1 MVKARIDCFDF
12 FFFLV
17 KEAIVH
23 VLCIFKKQDYHI
35 CGSFDCFLFF
45 FFNFFSLI
53 ISLFGV
59 IFSWQS
65 LEMVSST
72 MSQCDSP
79 GTSFPDDWG
88 LSEFFSEGCERS
100 AWPLPSH

>member
-1 MVKARIDCFDF
+1 MSLKFPITAIKDFINMVKARIDCFDF

-45 FFNFFSLI
+45 FLTFS
-53 ISLFGV
+53 V
-59 IFSWQS
+59 
-65 LEMVSST
+65 
-72 MSQCDSP
+72 
-79 GTSFPDDWG
+79 
-88 LSEFFSEGCERS
+88 
-100 AWPLPSH
+100 

>member
-1 MVKARIDCFDF
+1 MCFAFLKSRIITF
-12 FFFLV
+12 V
-17 KEAIVH
+17 EALIAF
-23 VLCIFKKQDYHI
+23 C
-35 CGSFDCFLFF
+35 F

-53 ISLFGV
+53 VSLFGV